1 MNIEFTPE
9 GWDDY
14 LWFQQNDKAGLKRI
28 NLLITAIQGEPFDG
42 LGKPEP
48 LKHNLSG
55 FWSRRICQVVEVATT
70 ITPSKI
76 VPTLCVGTITHDLRM
91 FSPPDKPL

>member
-1 MNIEFTPE
+1 VNILFTPE

-28 NLLITAIQGEPFDG
+28 NLLIRDTQRNPFSG

-55 FWSRRICQVVEVATT
+55 FWSRRISGEHRLVYTVDGDVLQ
-70 ITPSKI
+70 I
-76 VPTLCVGTITHDLRM
+76 VMCRYHY
-91 FSPPDKPL
+91 

>member
-9 GWDDY
+9 GWEDY
-14 LWFQQNDKAGLKRI
+14 LWFQHNDKAGLKRI
-28 NLLITAIQGEPFDG
+28 NLLIKSVQREPFGG

-55 FWSRRICQVVEVATT
+55 FWSRRITGEHRLVYTVEDDEIRVVM
-70 ITPSKI
+70 
-76 VPTLCVGTITHDLRM
+76 CRYHY
-91 FSPPDKPL
+91 